1 MDNKLNE
8 EQKDYLL
15 KKVKES
21 QEDKNLGVEPE
32 PIVFTEE
39 LKKALKIDRY

>member
-1 MDNKLNE
+1 MDKLNC

-21 QEDKNLGVEPE
+21 QKDKVIGVEPE
-32 PIVFTEE
+32 PVVFTEE
-39 LKKALKIDRY
+39 LKKALKIDRF